1 VKQNL
6 QLSVPHEHHSRD
18 FLRRILEAVPGG
30 IMAVDHEWVIT
41 FANHKAR
48 VLLGLPERNVTG
60 GSLLDLSPEPAG
72 GIAWEQLRRAKNER
86 VTIVTELYF
95 DSLGEWFEVQTI
107 PDGDGLI
114 VFCRDLNLSVKAEPA
129 QQATALALKMDHEL
143 RTALNS
149 ILGFAGLLKDAD
161 PADSANYVRYIENA
175 GKLLLA
181 AFEAD
186 LKEFHSRLGIIE
198 THPDTLDQG
207 G

>member
-1 VKQNL
+1 MSLTTSIQSATRKTGTMI
-6 QLSVPHEHHSRD
+6 SGSPSE
-18 FLRRILEAVPGG
+18 
-30 IMAVDHEWVIT
+30 
-41 FANHKAR
+41 R
-48 VLLGLPERNVTG
+48 VLLGLPERNVIG

-86 VTIVTELYF
+86 ITIVTELYF
-95 DSLGEWFEVQTI
+95 DSLGEWFEVQAI
-107 PDGDGLI
+107 PDEDGLI

-149 ILGFAGLLKDAD
+149 ILGFAGLLKNAD

-181 AFEAD
+181 AFESG